1 LYNPVQAS
9 SDGGLN
15 LEPGAWEIKDTRK
28 NTRQSSRF
36 PAQVAF
42 SIMALMSFL
51 DMENF
56 KHLLNSLPDCLSSSV
71 LQRFLFQIVESQ
83 CSYNVDLLRKQ
94 FGLVTFLMLAGES
107 AVAGRE
113 TSSARREV
121 PPLALSL
128 RRAKVPT

>member
-1 LYNPVQAS
+1 
-9 SDGGLN
+9 
-15 LEPGAWEIKDTRK
+15 
-28 NTRQSSRF
+28 
-36 PAQVAF
+36 
-42 SIMALMSFL
+42 
-51 DMENF
+51 MENF
-56 KHLLNSLPDCLSSSV
+56 KHLLNRLPDCLSSSV

-83 CSYNVDLLRKQ
+83 YSCNVDLLRKR

>member
-1 LYNPVQAS
+1 
-9 SDGGLN
+9 
-15 LEPGAWEIKDTRK
+15 
-28 NTRQSSRF
+28 
-36 PAQVAF
+36 
-42 SIMALMSFL
+42 
-51 DMENF
+51 
-56 KHLLNSLPDCLSSSV
+56 
-71 LQRFLFQIVESQ
+71 
-83 CSYNVDLLRKQ
+83 LRKR